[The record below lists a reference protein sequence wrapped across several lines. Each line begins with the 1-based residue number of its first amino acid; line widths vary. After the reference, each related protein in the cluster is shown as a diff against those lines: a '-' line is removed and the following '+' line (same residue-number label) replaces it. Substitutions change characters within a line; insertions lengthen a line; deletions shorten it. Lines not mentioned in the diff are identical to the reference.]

1 MTFKRLSTSEM
12 LSLSG
17 PWTTPDHADRKILA
31 SSAAI
36 AVLLPQIDDAHQSLL
51 ATQPS
56 TAIPD
61 RVTAIQQLQ
70 RRLDLRHDDVLR
82 GCYLLPEAL
91 AYLTRDRALMGQ
103 LLHLQ
108 EALLPEGLLATQK
121 SYREE
126 SDQAAKLATHLS
138 DDHIALLQKLKTA
151 DGTLWDAV
159 LEWEELGRKLGELED
174 ELDELAVTAGA
185 TPADVLQ
192 ARNKWI
198 RTVYAFKTVLELVG
212 VEKAGVLTILK
223 RLTDAERRADRRVS
237 LTGEIEE
244 DEGEAGAEATGET
257 GAKRPSGT

>member
-1 MTFKRLSTSEM
+1 MTLKRLSTSEM
-12 LSLSG
+12 ISLSG
-17 PWTTPDHADRKILA
+17 PWTKPDHPDRKILA
-31 SSAAI
+31 SSAALV
-36 AVLLPQIDDAHQSLL
+36 VLLPQIDDAHESLL

-56 TAIPD
+56 ATIPD

-82 GCYLLPEAL
+82 GCYLVPEAL
-91 AYLTRDRALMGQ
+91 AYLTRDKALMAQ
-103 LLHLQ
+103 LLNLQ

-126 SDQAAKLATHLS
+126 SEQAAKLATHLL

-159 LEWEELGRKLGELED
+159 LEWEDLGRKLGELED
-174 ELDELAVTAGA
+174 ELDALAVTPGA
-185 TPADVLQ
+185 TPADVLH

-237 LTGEIEE
+237 LTEEIEE
-244 DEGEAGAEATGET
+244 DEEGDET
-257 GAKRPSGT
+257 GANGHTGE